1 MRVLI
6 IDDHLSF
13 CEGLKSALEAAGDSI
28 QVDFEADAQWI
39 PFSVLKKTEY
49 DLLMIDIMMPGI
61 GGLELLRYLNANHH
75 PTPVVVLSSV
85 EDPDIVRRALDLG
98 AVGYLPKS
106 YSVYQILD
114 AIDDCRQGHIH
125 VPNILPASQGAVP
138 EKFTAPGLLD
148 RFSRRQLEI
157 ISLMG
162 QGLSNQEIANQLFI
176 SKATVKTHVNHLF
189 KALNVNNRISCLR
202 AIEKLQTN

>member
-1 MRVLI
+1 MRILI
-6 IDDHLSF
+6 IDDHMSF
-13 CEGLKSALEAAGDSI
+13 CEGLKAALEAAGDAVH
-28 QVDFEADAQWI
+28 VDFEADSHWI
-39 PFSVLKKTEY
+39 PHAVLQKTDY

-61 GGLELLRYLNANHH
+61 GGLELLRYLNANQH

-85 EDPDIVRRALDLG
+85 EDPLIVRQAFDLG

-125 VPNILPASQGAVP
+125 VPNALPVSQGVAE
-138 EKFTAPGLLD
+138 EKYAPPALLE

-157 ISLMG
+157 ISLME
-162 QGLSNQEIANQLFI
+162 QGFSNQQIADQLFI

-189 KALNVNNRISCLR
+189 KALDVNNRINCLR
-202 AIEKLQTN
+202 AIEKLQRR